1 MTSPSP
7 LILKLVSVILIYTR
21 RKIMID
27 YVGGGFIEG
36 ARNWLDQQNKVN
48 QPR

>member
-27 YVGGGFIEG
+27 YVGEDSSKEPEIG
-36 ARNWLDQQNKVN
+36 
-48 QPR
+48 